1 MFKHPFGQAVIS
13 TRIGQKHHGLAPKN
27 EFGIVVS
34 PGHPG
39 NGTSMIYFP
48 DRGTRYVSPRYDVR
62 PINLGSKPQMSM
74 AEGRGYLPRLGD
86 DGSWHLVTRGD
97 SNFLARQA
105 AASAEAESVA
115 LVTESADSLLSSAFN
130 SSIAADEVFAELSKH
145 HKYVHVPMLEEEFAV
160 TEVTSGKSQVH
171 IVDQSDEEIQANP
184 GTDDVVPSVPN
195 PASPVQGRSRAN
207 KGHTNW
213 YKDFA
218 MTAYT
223 ALVTFMMAAGAIF
236 VARAVAP
243 DVSMLMANVSVSNEH
258 FMRQNPKWNKAK
270 VGPDK
275 EHWLAADKKEW
286 DQQFDPEHTTLE
298 EVSGGLNGVPK
309 GMPVYPIKRVCRIK
323 SDGTY
328 KLRWCVLGNLDDYG
342 GEVFA
347 PTICKKIVWLIF
359 AVAVLLGLINQF
371 FDIKGAFMS
380 ERPSRD
386 IYVTLDGKVY
396 RLLYELYGLK
406 DAARLFNDGLVQHLV
421 AGGYAQSKWDQCF
434 FVKWVSV
441 CSFIYI
447 IFHVDDFKV
456 SATHQHMIDEFGDYL
471 RTKYQTVTTTKD
483 GLFLGIRM
491 EAQSDRSCIFTKP
504 HQLQAIFDKYIP
516 DGPTMSIPQD
526 PMSEKYIKNFDLDD
540 SPPCDI
546 SEFKSAMGMLVQHVD
561 YRLDI
566 AFPVSKIGHRASNP
580 RVKDM
585 DALLYIIHYLYGTRD
600 LGLRLR
606 AGDKESAKIV
616 VQLRAYADYSHAC
629 HGNGKGQYT
638 VCFDLVDAARQAVVT
653 PMERVYNTGM
663 FYFKSWMAPTVD
675 LSSCEGECGTIV
687 EAVKDSIL
695 LQGCLEEMHQHQ
707 LAPTPVYNDNQS
719 SITLATQYSGKH
731 KRVRYMLPR
740 INWLMEK
747 TKQGIYNLQYLHTKE
762 LPADFGTK
770 RMGGAS
776 FTEGR
781 VRAMGL
787 S

>member
-1 MFKHPFGQAVIS
+1 
-13 TRIGQKHHGLAPKN
+13 
-27 EFGIVVS
+27 
-34 PGHPG
+34 
-39 NGTSMIYFP
+39 
-48 DRGTRYVSPRYDVR
+48 
-62 PINLGSKPQMSM
+62 
-74 AEGRGYLPRLGD
+74 
-86 DGSWHLVTRGD
+86 
-97 SNFLARQA
+97 
-105 AASAEAESVA
+105 
-115 LVTESADSLLSSAFN
+115 
-130 SSIAADEVFAELSKH
+130 
-145 HKYVHVPMLEEEFAV
+145 
-160 TEVTSGKSQVH
+160 
-171 IVDQSDEEIQANP
+171 
-184 GTDDVVPSVPN
+184 
-195 PASPVQGRSRAN
+195 
-207 KGHTNW
+207 
-213 YKDFA
+213 

-770 RMGGAS
+770 RMEGAP
-776 FTEGR
+776 FTEGQVR
-781 VRAMGL
+781 VMGL